1 MPRPRSPRLQLSPS
15 SICEECGKEVT
26 DKKHF
31 VFNNR
36 KRHWNCAELLHEYIK
51 KMEEAIE
58 NADDENAKENAKDNF
73 RQLGLLAAR
82 MDVCEKH
89 NQDYKC
95 SFEMVGYKEELQ
107 ERHQSLLDL
116 QAAISQF
123 RMPSDVGRDALHWV
137 LQTIRSEKHRVRKL
151 LE

>member
-1 MPRPRSPRLQLSPS
+1 MSRSRSPRLQLSPS

-31 VFNNR
+31 VINHR
-36 KRHWNCAELLHEYIK
+36 KRHWECARILLAELE
-51 KMEEAIE
+51 KMEEAIQD
-58 NADDENAKENAKDNF
+58 DDEDAKEHF
-73 RQLGLLAAR
+73 RQNALLIAR

-89 NQDYKC
+89 DNDYEC

-123 RMPSDVGRDALHWV
+123 RMSSDVGYDALYWV
-137 LQTIRSEKHRVRKL
+137 LDTIRSEKLKVRRL